1 MSTVDFRG
9 ARWRKSSRSS
19 GEGDVEC
26 VELADVDS
34 LTGVRDSKN
43 PAGPVLTFP
52 RAGWFSFLAVTRSG
66 NS

>member
-9 ARWRKSSRSS
+9 ARWRKSNRSS
-19 GEGDVEC
+19 GEDHVEC
-26 VELADVDS
+26 VELAYVHS

-52 RAGWFSFLAVTRSG
+52 RRGWFSFLSVTKSG
-66 NS
+66 ES